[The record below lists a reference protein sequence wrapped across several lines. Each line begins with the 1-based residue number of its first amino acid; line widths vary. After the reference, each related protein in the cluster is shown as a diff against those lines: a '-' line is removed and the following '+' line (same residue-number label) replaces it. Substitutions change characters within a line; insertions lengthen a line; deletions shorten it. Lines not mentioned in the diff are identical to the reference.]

1 MSVYALLQAR
11 TSSSRL
17 PAKVL
22 LPLGGYPV
30 AVLAA
35 LRAGNGGIKVKV
47 LTSDRE
53 SDDALVRVLSKYNID
68 VVRGDLDDVLSRFV
82 LATQEAND
90 DDVVIR
96 LTADN
101 VLPDGEMLE
110 RLVDYFLNQAL
121 DYLCCNGR
129 DSGLPYGASV
139 ELMYV
144 RGLREADRNAKTSY
158 QREHVT
164 PYLVGKYGRTYY
176 QGYSGNKKGYL
187 RATID
192 SLDDYLAME
201 KLTSGVDDMLA
212 EPMLKLVD
220 QLAAQEPEDYGGGI
234 EKMILGTVQL
244 GVAYGVVNKQGKP
257 TDAES
262 ASILKSAITGG
273 VGGIDTARAYGNSEA
288 VIGRALRGGWTFR
301 TKIYSK
307 IAPIPDS
314 YFDAVAIE
322 EYIASSLFQSLFH
335 LQVECLDVLMFHRV
349 SDMRRESSAG
359 LKRAVQLMKDGYF
372 GELGASVQTPEELI
386 WVLGREDVSHVQMP
400 YNLLD
405 SRWEQAIEA
414 LITIRDKRKMTIH
427 VRSSL
432 LQGLIASDDTSAW
445 KKAHVHDREIINW
458 LEEMRVK
465 FNRADKID
473 LALAYVRSMDWI
485 DGVVVG
491 VEKIDQ
497 LQQNFKHF
505 GSGLLSSAEVE
516 YIKMCRP
523 KVCEDTLNPARWD

>member
-1 MSVYALLQAR
+1 M
-11 TSSSRL
+11 
-17 PAKVL
+17 
-22 LPLGGYPV
+22 
-30 AVLAA
+30 
-35 LRAGNGGIKVKV
+35 
-47 LTSDRE
+47 TSDRE

-82 LATQEAND
+82 LATQEAD
-90 DDVVIR
+90 DGDVVIR

-110 RLVDYFLNQAL
+110 RLVDYFSSNSL

-129 DSGLPYGASV
+129 DSGLPYGASA

-144 RGLREADRNAKTSY
+144 RDLREAGRHAKTSY
-158 QREHVT
+158 QKEHVT
-164 PYLVGKYGRTYY
+164 PYLVEKYGRKYY
-176 QGYSGNKKGYL
+176 QGYSGVNKGYL
-187 RATID
+187 RASID
-192 SLDDYLAME
+192 SLDDYLVME
-201 KLTSGVDDMLA
+201 KLMSGVDDALA

-220 QLAAQEPEDYGGGI
+220 RLAAEEPEGYGDGI

-273 VGGIDTARAYGNSEA
+273 VGGIDTARAYGDSEA
-288 VIGRALRGGWTFR
+288 VIGRALKGGWASR

-307 IAPIPDS
+307 IAPVPDS
-314 YFDAVAIE
+314 YLDAVAIG

-349 SDMRRESSAG
+349 VDMRRESAAG
-359 LKRAVQLMKDGYF
+359 LKKAVQLMKEGYL
-372 GELGASVQTPEELI
+372 GELGASIQTPEELM
-386 WVLGREDVSHVQMP
+386 WVLGCEDVSHVQMP

-405 SRWEQAIEA
+405 SRWDQAIEA
-414 LITIRDKRKMTIH
+414 LIAVKSKRKMTVH

-432 LQGLIASDDTSAW
+432 LQGLIASDDVKAW
-445 KKAHVHDREIINW
+445 KKAHVHSQEIISW
-458 LEEMRVK
+458 LEEMRAK

-491 VEKIDQ
+491 VEKTDQ
-497 LQQNFKHF
+497 LQQNIKHF
-505 GSGLLSSAEVE
+505 GSRLLSSDEVE

-523 KVCEDTLNPARWD
+523 KVCEDTLNPARWG